1 MGLKAGKN
9 YTVKEITDGI
19 KDATGAATVVVAF
32 TSGAPNCKLTVD
44 GHGVAGKHGASG
56 AKVTW
61 SKYLVTEVGKVAP
74 TKAAESVFVTH

>member
-1 MGLKAGKN
+1 MGLKAGKD

-19 KDATGAATVVVAF
+19 KEATGAATVVVSIDKNNA
-32 TSGAPNCKLTVD
+32 KLTVD
-44 GHGVAGKHGASG
+44 GHGLGGKHGASG

-74 TKAAESVFVTH
+74 KKASESQFVEA